1 MNVGDYIKQLRTEKG
16 LTQEQL
22 GNLLGVKRA
31 AINKWESG
39 IVQNLKR
46 TTIKKLAEIFEVCPA
61 FFIDDYPDDKT
72 CPVPA
77 ELSSREEALVAN
89 YRQLNAEG
97 KDKTDEY
104 VEDLIKTGKYSDDDD
119 DGEVIAIAARKG
131 GPDITLKLK
140 KRGNKSIFDVPDY
153 RLYKLLG
160 NPEER

>member
-1 MNVGDYIKQLRTEKG
+1 M
-16 LTQEQL
+16 

-104 VEDLIKTGKYSDDDD
+104 VEDLLKTGNYSDDDD
-119 DGEVIAIAARKG
+119 NDVEIVTIAARKG
-131 GPDITLKLK
+131 GGKLPLK
-140 KRGNKSIFDVPDY
+140 KRGNKSIFDAPDY
-153 RLYKLLG
+153 R
-160 NPEER
+160 